1 MTVGKA
7 RTKLPNHSVGLVEG
21 SAGGSSWGFIYQ
33 ASLVKHPDY
42 FVGDRV
48 ILPDGREFRYAKSS
62 TVLNTSEACHFDQT
76 GIIGYT
82 AAVIAAAIG
91 ATSVIVPAAAH
102 AALAVDELRGG
113 YVTIFGS
120 VSDGADMMFRG
131 IVGNSVSANG
141 AAVTLYLDGPLDV
154 AIDTSSA
161 YEVWQ
166 NPYQS
171 LGHTSGSPALG
182 KVGPPAVY
190 VDAASKFFWVQIRG
204 PIFQNPQATL
214 IENEGLGGNWRGDGS
229 LDAVATALGGLTI
242 PDVSTTQ
249 YAGYRMVGDAT
260 NNGPLFMLQG

>member
-1 MTVGKA
+1 MAKGKA
-7 RTKLPNHSVGLVEG
+7 RTTMLAHTSGLVEG

-33 ASLVKHPDY
+33 TSTVQPSGY

-48 ILPDGREFRYAKSS
+48 ILPDGREFRLAKSS

-76 GIIGYT
+76 GIIAYT

-91 ATSVIVPAAAH
+91 ATTVVVPAATH
-102 AALAVDELRGG
+102 AALATDELRGG

-131 IVGNSVSANG
+131 IVGNSVSVAN

-154 AIDTSSA
+154 AVDTSSA

-171 LGHTSGSPALG
+171 LGHTTGSPTLG

-190 VDAASKFFWVQIRG
+190 VDAADKYFWVQIRG

-229 LDAVATALGGLTI
+229 LDSVANALGATV

-249 YAGYRMVGDAT
+249 YAGYRMVGDAA